1 MKVIKNSNSNDNFK
15 NDHKMKYIKLNP
27 IVTKRRVTRPNREV
41 IKTQTENNVEFFLSQ
56 IKRKSDLNLASKNF
70 NEYTENLEKSM
81 NGYQMSYSK
90 ENEEDDLEGGNLN
103 KYIKKVDKEL
113 FRKLHIF
120 NNSNGNINKNLSSKN
135 SHIKIGVEQMEFPN
149 PMKSLGIIRNNQN
162 IFSVLNKNNLTRQS
176 ESFNKQIEEINHI
189 NLKYAKKM
197 PRVHITDILLKEP
210 TNIPVINMAKK
221 KKSLNLENVLE
232 KAKKDLKL
240 FSYYKYPLK
249 NFPEGREQFSIC
261 RQDNEIIITGGISTN
276 MKIFSLWRLNIS
288 TLEWKKIT
296 PEHSIENRYGHTALS
311 LNNKL
316 FIFGG
321 KTKYLNISYMNGLD
335 IFSFNEKKVIN
346 PAVFGDKP
354 ENRKSHIAVF
364 IGNQMLIHGGIND
377 EGKVLDDTYLFNMHT
392 LTWNKCIIN
401 KIDHHPKLWG
411 HACCLVIPGQI
422 LYNPKFTIYSYPEFD
437 TVRKKNIKKKGLFV
451 FGGKST
457 EDGGLSNQ
465 LWILTM
471 GRKPLDWIK
480 VDTKGKSPIPR
491 YFHSM
496 NFYERG
502 NYVIMHGGRNDTFS
516 ENSALNDTYLLNLE
530 NFEWLEV
537 KLYSNINNFSVFNRC
552 GHQSIIYADKL
563 IILGGMNN
571 DNYIGSSLFI
581 INLDFSYSNSLFKSN
596 VESELSELTD
606 KNSLKSRNKVSLI
619 KKNLKLKEL
628 GFVNNNVNLPT
639 IK

>member
-15 NDHKMKYIKLNP
+15 NVHKMKYIKLNP

-41 IKTQTENNVEFFLSQ
+41 IKTQTENNIEFFLSQ
-56 IKRKSDLNLASKNF
+56 IKRKSDLNLASRNF

-90 ENEEDDLEGGNLN
+90 ENEEDDPEGGNLN

-113 FRKLHIF
+113 FRKIHFF

-221 KKSLNLENVLE
+221 KKSLNLETVLE

-261 RQDNEIIITGGISTN
+261 RQDNDIIITGGISTN

-364 IGNQMLIHGGIND
+364 IGNQMLIHGGINE

-437 TVRKKNIKKKGLFV
+437 TVKKKNIKKKDY
-451 FGGKST
+451 S
-457 EDGGLSNQ
+457 
-465 LWILTM
+465 
-471 GRKPLDWIK
+471 
-480 VDTKGKSPIPR
+480 
-491 YFHSM
+491 
-496 NFYERG
+496 
-502 NYVIMHGGRNDTFS
+502 FS
-516 ENSALNDTYLLNLE
+516 EENL
-530 NFEWLEV
+530 V
-537 KLYSNINNFSVFNRC
+537 KMVDYQINY
-552 GHQSIIYADKL
+552 GY
-563 IILGGMNN
+563 
-571 DNYIGSSLFI
+571 Y
-581 INLDFSYSNSLFKSN
+581 
-596 VESELSELTD
+596 
-606 KNSLKSRNKVSLI
+606 
-619 KKNLKLKEL
+619 
-628 GFVNNNVNLPT
+628 
-639 IK
+639 